1 MVFEAKIVTDS
12 ISPARSRLTTFALR
26 YPRFVH
32 AELMTHRL
40 LSRNAS
46 SSRAIPVNKI
56 MQQLEEDPAMPVYW
70 GLNEKG
76 MQARTEADD
85 FTIEAFKTLWLEA
98 RDGVLEIARTLNGM
112 GLHKQLV
119 NRLLEPWSHISVV
132 VTATE
137 WDNFFDLR
145 CSPDAQPEIKVVAD
159 KMRDLYYTNTPSRV
173 EFGGWHLPFIQDE
186 EKHAPGNYG
195 KKGHLKNEGNLVK
208 ASTARCARVSY
219 LTHDKKKPDLDLDIV
234 LHDRLLSS
242 RHMSPFEHC
251 AQPLTNPNQSSGNFK
266 GWVQYR
272 HMLKNESCNH
282 YEPPKKEL

>member
-40 LSRNAS
+40 FSRNAS
-46 SSRAIPVNKI
+46 SSRAIPVKTI
-56 MQQLEEDPAMPVYW
+56 LQQLEEDPAMPVFW

-76 MQARTEADD
+76 MQARSEADS

-98 RDGVLEIARTLNGM
+98 RDSAIEYARTLNNM

-119 NRLLEPWSHISVV
+119 NRLLEPWSHITVV

-145 CSPDAQPEIKVVAD
+145 CNPDAQPEIKAVAD
-159 KMRDLYYTNTPSRV
+159 RMRDLYYANTPSRV

-186 EKHAPGNYG
+186 EKHAPGNYA
-195 KKGHLKNEGNLVK
+195 KKGHVKNEGNLVK

-219 LTHDKKKPDLDLDIV
+219 LTHDKKRPDLDLDIV
-234 LHDRLLSS
+234 LHDRLFGSK
-242 RHMSPFEHC
+242 HMSPFEHP
-251 AQPLTNPNQSSGNFK
+251 AQPLTNPDQWSGNFK

-272 HMLKNESCNH
+272 KMLKGEAYTN
-282 YEPPKKEL
+282 YTPPTEQ